1 MQTMASNLIRWAGL
15 AAVAG
20 GALFVGIQ
28 AIHPPDELASVTT
41 GMWATVHY
49 LSMAM
54 SLLILLGLT
63 GLHARQVEESGK
75 LGLAG
80 FLLFGSFWALASA
93 FQFAE
98 AVILPLVAADDPRF
112 VESWMGMVSGGP
124 VSGAGAGMDLGALAV
139 AWNLGG
145 LLYLFGALLFGVAT
159 LRAGV
164 LSRWGAGLLAGGAIA
179 GPAMSLLLPH
189 TLARSAALPTGLA
202 LIVLGY
208 ALWSERRQGTAVAAQ
223 GVSSLQLSQTGVR

>member
-1 MQTMASNLIRWAGL
+1 MQSMASNLIRWAGL

-20 GALFVGIQ
+20 GALFIGIQ

-41 GMWATVHY
+41 GMWAITHY

-54 SLLILLGLT
+54 CLLILAGLA
-63 GLHARQVEESGK
+63 GLHARQTEESGR

-80 FLLFGSFWALASA
+80 YLVFGSFWALASA
-93 FQFAE
+93 FDFAE

-112 VESWMGMVSGGP
+112 VEGWLGMVRGGP
-124 VSGAGAGMDLGALAV
+124 ISGAGPGMDLGALGV

-145 LLYLFGALLFGVAT
+145 MLYLFGALLLGVAMM
-159 LRAGV
+159 RAGV

-208 ALWSERRQGTAVAAQ
+208 ALWSERRQDTAAATP
-223 GVSSLQLSQTGVR
+223 GVPSLQFSQTGAR